1 MNPEDHQHSATSE
14 AAQVLGRL
22 LAPGQDDPYPLYD
35 WLRTHEPVYFAPP
48 LGSYVLTR
56 FEDCS
61 YVMKNPTLFPAPDAE
76 TFSRFMPEQ
85 STYDAFKVLVTSI
98 VNANPPQHTRLR
110 RLVARA
116 FTPRRVESLKHGV
129 MTIARDHVAKVGAQS
144 ADGAIIDFHHEL
156 SVPVPLQVMARLL
169 GLPLDDDRLLAD
181 LIPRII
187 NVVDP
192 SSDTAALK
200 DADVALHTL
209 LDRLWDLVERRRA
222 KPADDLVSALV
233 APDATE
239 SAPLTDDELK
249 AVFVALLTAGFET
262 SATALDIAVHT
273 LLHRPEHRAAILDF
287 DGALRFVDE
296 VLRWDAPAPMSA
308 GFRYAAEDVRFGEH
322 LVPAGSPVRV
332 LLGAANRD
340 PAANP
345 LPELFDPSRE
355 APRSL
360 AFGNG
365 IHHCLGMNLAR
376 MEIAAVLMAIA
387 EGLPGLRFAEE
398 PVRRRS
404 LPLRDFASF
413 KVQLGG

>member
-1 MNPEDHQHSATSE
+1 
-14 AAQVLGRL
+14 
-22 LAPGQDDPYPLYD
+22 
-35 WLRTHEPVYFAPP
+35 
-48 LGSYVLTR
+48 
-56 FEDCS
+56 
-61 YVMKNPTLFPAPDAE
+61 
-76 TFSRFMPEQ
+76 MPEQ
-85 STYDAFKVLVTSI
+85 SRYDAFKVLVTSI

-110 RLVARA
+110 RVVGRA
-116 FTPRRVESLKHGV
+116 FTPRRVESLKSGV
-129 MTIARDHVAKVGAQS
+129 MTIARDHVAKVGARS
-144 ADGAIIDFHHEL
+144 ADGAVIDFHHEL

-192 SSDTAALK
+192 SSDTETLK

-209 LDRLWDLVERRRA
+209 LDRLWELVERRRA
-222 KPADDLVSALV
+222 RPADDLVSALV
-233 APDATE
+233 APDAAEPET
-239 SAPLTDDELK
+239 LTDDELK

-273 LLHRPEHRAAILDF
+273 LLRRPEHRPGLVDF
-287 DGALRFVDE
+287 EGTSRFVDE

-308 GFRYAAEDVRFGEH
+308 GFRYAAEEVRFGEH
-322 LVPAGSPVRV
+322 VVPAGSPVRV

-345 LPELFDPSRE
+345 RPEVFDPSRE

-360 AFGNG
+360 AFGSG

-376 MEIAAVLMAIA
+376 MEIAAVLMAIV
-387 EGLPGLRFAEE
+387 EGLPELRFAEE

-404 LPLRDFASF
+404 LPLRDFSSF
-413 KVQLGG
+413 TVQLGG

>member
-1 MNPEDHQHSATSE
+1 MNPEDHRNSATTE
-14 AAQVLGRL
+14 ASQVLGGL

-35 WLRTHEPVYFAPP
+35 WLRTHEPVHFAPQ
-48 LGSYVLTR
+48 LGGYVLTR

-61 YVMKNPTLFPAPDAE
+61 YVMKNPALFPAPDAE
-76 TFSRFMPEQ
+76 TFARFMPEQ
-85 STYDAFKVLVTSI
+85 SRYDAFKVLVTSI

-110 RLVARA
+110 RVVGRA
-116 FTPRRVESLKHGV
+116 FTPRRVESLKSGV
-129 MTIARDHVAKVGAQS
+129 MTIARDHVAKVGARS
-144 ADGAIIDFHHEL
+144 ADGAVIDFHHEL

-192 SSDTAALK
+192 SSDTETLK

-209 LDRLWDLVERRRA
+209 LDRLWELVERRRA
-222 KPADDLVSALV
+222 RPADDLVSALV
-233 APDATE
+233 APDAAEPET
-239 SAPLTDDELK
+239 LTDDELK

-273 LLHRPEHRAAILDF
+273 LLRRPQHRPGLVDF
-287 DGALRFVDE
+287 EGTSRFVDE

-308 GFRYAAEDVRFGEH
+308 GFRYAAEEVRFGEH
-322 LVPAGSPVRV
+322 VVPAGSPVRV

-345 LPELFDPSRE
+345 RPEVFDPSRE

-360 AFGNG
+360 AFGSG

-376 MEIAAVLMAIA
+376 MEIAAVLMAIV
-387 EGLPGLRFAEE
+387 EGLPELRFAEE

-404 LPLRDFASF
+404 LPLRDFSSF
-413 KVQLGG
+413 TVQLGG

>member
-1 MNPEDHQHSATSE
+1 MNPEDHRNPATTE
-14 AAQVLGRL
+14 ASQVLGGL

-35 WLRTHEPVYFAPP
+35 WLRTHEPVHFAPQ
-48 LGSYVLTR
+48 LGGYVLTR

-61 YVMKNPTLFPAPDAE
+61 YVMKNPALFPAPDAE
-76 TFSRFMPEQ
+76 TFARFMPEQ
-85 STYDAFKVLVTSI
+85 SRYDAFKVLVTSI

-110 RLVARA
+110 RVVGRA
-116 FTPRRVESLKHGV
+116 FTPRRVESLKSGV
-129 MTIARDHVAKVGAQS
+129 MTIARDHVAKVGARS
-144 ADGAIIDFHHEL
+144 ADGAVIDFHHEL

-181 LIPRII
+181 LIPQII

-192 SSDTAALK
+192 SSDTETLK

-209 LDRLWDLVERRRA
+209 LDRLWELVERRRA
-222 KPADDLVSALV
+222 RPADDLVSALV
-233 APDATE
+233 APDAAEPET
-239 SAPLTDDELK
+239 LTDDELK

-273 LLHRPEHRAAILDF
+273 LLRRPEHRPGLADF
-287 DGALRFVDE
+287 EGTSRFVDE

-308 GFRYAAEDVRFGEH
+308 GFRYAAEEVRFGEH
-322 LVPAGSPVRV
+322 VVPAGSPVRV

-345 LPELFDPSRE
+345 RPEVFDPSRE

-360 AFGNG
+360 AFGSG

-376 MEIAAVLMAIA
+376 MEIAAVLMAIV
-387 EGLPGLRFAEE
+387 EGLPELRFAEE

-404 LPLRDFASF
+404 LPLRDFSSF
-413 KVQLGG
+413 TVQLGG